1 MGHGSSWFVRTMG
14 GLWDLWLVSE
24 VRGSLVGL
32 NPSPVQ
38 SDANSRQLLSE
49 LSWIV
54 GHPFDISGESE
65 NLLVWGE
72 KKLTH
77 FLSEAF
83 AGRRTDQS
91 IYLLNDHW
99 SIRTLAPELW
109 KIPAVGTLWGGSQ
122 KTMKYV
128 HLRAHLYK
136 HSIFL
141 YKRDWVIFLSLYYYR
156 MLSLMA
162 KNQK

>member
-1 MGHGSSWFVRTMG
+1 MVVAGSSELWEACETCDWCLKYGAVSWDWTLHLRSLMLTPG
-14 GLWDLWLVSE
+14 SYCQSWVELWDTHLIYLE
-24 VRGSLVGL
+24 
-32 NPSPVQ
+32 
-38 SDANSRQLLSE
+38 SRRIC
-49 LSWIV
+49 WCR
-54 GHPFDISGESE
+54 
-65 NLLVWGE
+65 GE

-109 KIPAVGTLWGGSQ
+109 KIPAVGTLWGGSR
-122 KTMKYV
+122 KTMKHV

-141 YKRDWVIFLSLYYYR
+141 YKRDWVIFLSLYYYC